1 MHTGRR
7 LCAAGVWHVGGQ
19 RGANIAG
26 TVVCWNNINTRRPPL
41 PPFAGGCGGRKN
53 RAKMRLQTGGCCST
67 SRVCVCE
74 IVVRTDVILRT
85 RDDEADDGD
94 DDDELLKTN
103 IIFNQFPV
111 FGVFELV
118 NGLFIHIFIR
128 FPFIYNTHTH
138 MYCAGGN

>member
-1 MHTGRR
+1 M
-7 LCAAGVWHVGGQ
+7 GGQ

-26 TVVCWNNINTRRPPL
+26 TVVCWNNINTRRVGAADARTVPRCDCKQVAAAPQ
-41 PPFAGGCGGRKN
+41 AVY
-53 RAKMRLQTGGCCST
+53 
-67 SRVCVCE
+67 VCVCE

-85 RDDEADDGD
+85 RDDDADDGDD

-118 NGLFIHIFIR
+118 NGLFIHTFIR
-128 FPFIYNTHTH
+128 FPFIYNIHPHTHTH